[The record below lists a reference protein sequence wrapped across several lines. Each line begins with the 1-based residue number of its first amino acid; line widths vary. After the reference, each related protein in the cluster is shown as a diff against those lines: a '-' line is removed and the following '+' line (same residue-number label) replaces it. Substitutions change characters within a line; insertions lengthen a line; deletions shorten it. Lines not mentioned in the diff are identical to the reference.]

1 MFFTAF
7 GGSLS
12 HINGTGEKQNIMGKE
27 EERQGKYFYLGC
39 ATLVGLA
46 LGTYALLGGK
56 RYNSIREVPLGD
68 LTAELARRIR

>member
-1 MFFTAF
+1 MNSFAI
-7 GGSLS
+7 GGASS
-12 HINGTGEKQNIMGKE
+12 HIKTVQGKQNIMGKE

-46 LGTYALLGGK
+46 LGTYVLVGGK

>member
-1 MFFTAF
+1 
-7 GGSLS
+7 
-12 HINGTGEKQNIMGKE
+12 MGKE